1 MPRLVHAKAEHV
13 QQIYRE
19 SHPLWGAGLTLDD
32 YIGLWSELSNTDW
45 ALEHVRFFV
54 WLNDD
59 GALLSSLKMYRPQL
73 QLLGEVER
81 TVVLGAI
88 FTPRHLRRQGH
99 AAAAMRAALDVGYA
113 AGAASAM
120 LFSDIGARYYEN
132 FGFES
137 IPADEHWGALE
148 SRMAQPPE
156 GWALREMRA
165 EDLPRVRQMHQ
176 QFGARRPF
184 AIVRDD
190 EHWEFVQR
198 RADGFFAR
206 LRSSH
211 LRQRWQVATAAGEV
225 VGYLIS
231 VEGRGEWNVREVGAL
246 GGEFGGMADVLRL
259 GAHEALSAGMRRF
272 YAWLP
277 HELLEYLEDWKIQS
291 RPRRG
296 ALPMVLPLSGTVE
309 LPALQVPGACY
320 IPFQDQF

>member
-1 MPRLVHAKAEHV
+1 MPRLVHAQAEHV

-19 SHPLWGAGLTLDD
+19 SHPLWGAGLSLED
-32 YIGLWSELSNTDW
+32 YVGLWNEVSSTDW
-45 ALEHVRFFV
+45 AKENVRFFV
-54 WLNDD
+54 WLADD
-59 GALLSSLKMYRPQL
+59 GRLLSSLKMYRPQL

-88 FTPRHLRRQGH
+88 FTPRLMRRKGH

-120 LFSDIGARYYEN
+120 LFSDIGSSYYEN
-132 FGFES
+132 FGFEP

-148 SRMAQPPE
+148 ASLANPPD
-156 GWALREMRA
+156 GWTMRDMVV
-165 EDLPRVRQMHQ
+165 EDLPLVRQMHGE
-176 QFGARRPF
+176 FGSSRPF

-190 EHWEFVQR
+190 DHWEFVQR
-198 RADGFFAR
+198 RAESFFER

-211 LRQRWQVATAAGEV
+211 LRQRWQVATLHGEV
-225 VGYLIS
+225 AGYLIS

-246 GGEFGGMADVLRL
+246 GGHFSGMANVLRT
-259 GAHEALSAGMRRF
+259 GAVGALSNGLRRF

-277 HELLEYLEDWKIQS
+277 HELLEYLEEWKIHS

-320 IPFQDQF
+320 IPYQDQF